1 MYSQKQQ
8 GNGLLSFMLGSVAL
22 LIMLVV
28 LVLTLDNGDHNFK
41 KPHPAAKMVEK
52 PATETLTPMGA
63 SNSQQHALKQDET
76 ETQEN
81 LAASEVVKTPVKK
94 PLKLVKETK
103 KEPKPADTMIDPV
116 LGAATEQP
124 ETVQPRKSRRN
135 RLQPENTELEIVA
148 AENPAEA
155 RRKKRLEEAAARKAA
170 AEEKLA
176 LEQSRRE
183 EQVKKEVAEARVQPE
198 KKKKTHEPAPV
209 IDGIKAKSVAKKQ
222 PETTNKNAQVSIQ
235 AGAYHKREMAEAQ
248 SAKLAEMGVK
258 TKIVSA
264 QNGKR
269 TIYRVQTDTLKGKNA
284 DKTLQ
289 KLHENGVKTYTHQ
302 QQ

>member
-1 MYSQKQQ
+1 
-8 GNGLLSFMLGSVAL
+8 MLGSVAL

-41 KPHPAAKMVEK
+41 KPHPAAKMMEK

-148 AENPAEA
+148 AENPAETRREA
-155 RRKKRLEEAAARKAA
+155 RSKKRLEEAAARKAA

-209 IDGIKAKSVAKKQ
+209 IDGTKAESVAKKQ
-222 PETTNKNAQVSIQ
+222 PKNKKAETTNKNAQVSIQ

-258 TKIVSA
+258 TKIVSV

-269 TIYRVQTDTLKGKNA
+269 TIYRVQTDMLKGKNA

>member
-198 KKKKTHEPAPV
+198 KKKKRM
-209 IDGIKAKSVAKKQ
+209 SL
-222 PETTNKNAQVSIQ
+222 
-235 AGAYHKREMAEAQ
+235 R
-248 SAKLAEMGVK
+248 L
-258 TKIVSA
+258 
-264 QNGKR
+264 
-269 TIYRVQTDTLKGKNA
+269 
-284 DKTLQ
+284 
-289 KLHENGVKTYTHQ
+289 
-302 QQ
+302 